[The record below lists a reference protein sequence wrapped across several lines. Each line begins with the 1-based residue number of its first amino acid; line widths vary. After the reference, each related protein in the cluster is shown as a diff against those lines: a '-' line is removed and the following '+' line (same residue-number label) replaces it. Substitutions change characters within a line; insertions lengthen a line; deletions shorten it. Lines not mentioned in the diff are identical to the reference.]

1 MISPDLL
8 VSPVEKMIQ
17 WLAQWDT
24 YLFLQVN
31 TVWTNPF
38 LDSVFPWWREANT
51 WIPFY
56 LFLIV
61 FALVN
66 FKTQKALLW
75 ILFAVLTFAISDQ
88 LSSHLIKNWIARPRP
103 CNDEFLMSSVRLLLN
118 SCGTGYS
125 FTSSHATNHFAF
137 ALYVITSLST
147 VIKKWKYI
155 LLIWAASIA
164 YAQVYVG
171 VHYPLDVLCG
181 ALLGAGIGY
190 LTGHYFSKRIHIT
203 ELNIGNT

>member
-1 MISPDLL
+1 MISPGLL
-8 VSPVEKMIQ
+8 VSPVEKIIQ
-17 WLAQWDT
+17 WLTQWDT

-31 TVWTNPF
+31 TVWTNPL

-66 FKTQKALLW
+66 FNPQKALLW
-75 ILFAVLTFAISDQ
+75 ILFAVITFAISDQ

-103 CNDEFLMSSVRLLLN
+103 CNDEYLMSRVRLLLN

-190 LTGHYFSKRIHIT
+190 LTGHYFSTRIHIT